1 MKCYLYDRSLLT
13 IINSNEIYGNVR
25 DPDYWLYSFH
35 PAVRNYVQFA
45 INEKR
50 QIRYGLEI
58 EYREKFS
65 EYYYNLL
72 KSTYDSIGK
81 DNHLQSLARFNI
93 INQGKV
99 NDFEKA
105 IQLAADRLNCAYILT
120 NLGLIS
126 SEIGIYARTV
136 DYYIRSIAVY
146 EELNYRVGMAG
157 DYGNIGVALQNG

>member
-1 MKCYLYDRSLLT
+1 MKRYLYDRSLLT
-13 IINSNEIYGNVR
+13 IINSNEIYSNVR
-25 DPDYWLYSFH
+25 DPDYWLYSFQ

-72 KSTYDSIGK
+72 KGTYDSIGK

-93 INQGKV
+93 INQCKV

-105 IQLAADRLNCAYILT
+105 IQLAADRLNCAY
-120 NLGLIS
+120 
-126 SEIGIYARTV
+126 
-136 DYYIRSIAVY
+136 
-146 EELNYRVGMAG
+146 
-157 DYGNIGVALQNG
+157 